1 MTPVHWGLMGTKKLY
16 RQNFLKKQPF
26 CCFCGGIKPSE
37 EIDHVPGRIFFRNRQ
52 WPEGYEF
59 PACIKCNRAT
69 RFEEKVIA
77 FLARFNSD
85 NESEADDVE
94 FTKMIDEISR
104 HDPEFISDIRPLSA
118 NETRRF
124 LKQRNI
130 EKPSGVVTSDIPLVK
145 IGDVVNKS
153 VRQFGRKLFLAL
165 WFKHT
170 GTALP
175 KSGGMRIVW
184 MTNASQQIDDTAL
197 SAMFQTLSGVPP
209 IIRSSSHLH
218 DQFTYR
224 YMVTASGDGAGFFV
238 WFRQSFGL
246 LCTIAVDRS
255 MIQRNPENIEIPF

>member
-1 MTPVHWGLMGTKKLY
+1 MGAKKFNK
-16 RQNFLKKQPF
+16 QKFLEKQPF
-26 CCFCGGIKPSE
+26 CCFCGGVKPSE
-37 EIDHVPGRIFFRNRQ
+37 EIDHVPGRVFFRNRQ

-59 PACIKCNRAT
+59 PACIECNRAT

-77 FLARFNSD
+77 FLARFNSGD
-85 NESEADDVE
+85 KNEVDDIE
-94 FTKMIDEISR
+94 FTMMMDEISK

-118 NETRRF
+118 NEIRRF
-124 LKQRNI
+124 LKQCSI
-130 EKPSGVVTSDIPLVK
+130 EKPSGITTTDIPIVK

-153 VRQFGRKLFLAL
+153 VRKFGRKLFLAL

-175 KSGGMRIVW
+175 KSGGMRIAW
-184 MTNASQQIDDTAL
+184 MTNASQPIDDTVLSALFQAL
-197 SAMFQTLSGVPP
+197 SATPT
-209 IIRSSSHLH
+209 IIRSCSHLH

-238 WFRQSFGL
+238 WFRQSFGF

-255 MIQRNPENIEIPF
+255 MIQHNSENIEIPF